1 MDVVR
6 LIAVVEE
13 GRYKVGIKQ
22 RRGWFYG
29 HLVHWYIIWE
39 GKGVGGMKEGVGGE
53 RGGGTCDGYQAL
65 EARGMDVVRLIA
77 VVVGEQE
84 YI

>member
-1 MDVVR
+1 VALECQVLEAREMDVVR

-39 GKGVGGMKEGVGGE
+39 GKGVGGMKEGVGGGE
-53 RGGGTCDGYQAL
+53 RGWH
-65 EARGMDVVRLIA
+65 V
-77 VVVGEQE
+77 
-84 YI
+84 

>member
-1 MDVVR
+1 MRGPGEGSGTGGGWVALECQVLEAREMDVVR

-39 GKGVGGMKEGVGGE
+39 GKGVGGMKEGVGGGE
-53 RGGGTCDGYQAL
+53 RGWH
-65 EARGMDVVRLIA
+65 V
-77 VVVGEQE
+77 
-84 YI
+84 